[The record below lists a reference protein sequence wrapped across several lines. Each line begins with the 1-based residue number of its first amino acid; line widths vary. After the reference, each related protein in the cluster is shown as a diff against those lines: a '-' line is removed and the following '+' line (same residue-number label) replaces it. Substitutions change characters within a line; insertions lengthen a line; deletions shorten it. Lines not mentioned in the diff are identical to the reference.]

1 MKPILTAL
9 ALMFATSVFGQND
22 TLGFPFSW
30 QGEWAGT
37 LDIFNARG
45 KVQSLPMELHI
56 LPTDSSANLTWTLL
70 YGEDKVAGRRAYE
83 LVIVD
88 TAQHRYLIDEKNSIK
103 MEGYYLAGK
112 FYQWFEVQGS
122 LLLTT
127 TQLVGEELHWEIVVG
142 KLEPASVT
150 GGEVVDGEEIPP
162 VQAFPVTGVQR
173 AVLLRRP

>member
-1 MKPILTAL
+1 MKSILTLL
-9 ALMFATSVFGQND
+9 ALTLATFVFGQND
-22 TLGFPFSW
+22 TLNFPFSW

-37 LDIFNARG
+37 LEIFNASG
-45 KVQSLPMELHI
+45 KVQELPMELHI
-56 LPTDSSANLTWTLL
+56 LSVDSSANLTWTLI

-88 TAQHRYLIDEKNSIK
+88 TVQHRYLIDEQNSIA

-127 TQLVGEELHWEIVVG
+127 TELVGEALHWEIVVG
-142 KLEPASVT
+142 KMEPISVT
-150 GGEVVDGEEIPP
+150 GGQVVDGEEIPS

-173 AVLLRRP
+173 AMLRRQ